1 VKFTPDGGRISLRS
15 RVDEDELVLYVEDT
29 GVGIAPDI
37 LPKLGRPFAQVDS
50 PLENGNKGSGL
61 GLAIA
66 RSLIEL
72 HGGALTLRSS
82 LGAGTIVRIRLP
94 INMARPAQNDL
105 RVAS

>member
-1 VKFTPDGGRISLRS
+1 MI
-15 RVDEDELVLYVEDT
+15 YVEDT
-29 GVGIAPDI
+29 GVGIDPEI

-94 INMARPAQNDL
+94 INMARPAQSDM